1 MANSNNSI
9 EYIETT
15 SGLVKVYYP
24 ALDALPVSDATLREK
39 GMFADAKA
47 VGDRLKPVENV
58 LTDKT
63 SGKITTE
70 NVLDKL
76 AQNNKDILNIKEV
89 NNTQDKSIDDINQII
104 SINGLGKEECI
115 TQVLRETC
123 DDVSEINLKIGK
135 QYRNTV
141 TDWNKINNTGWYKN
155 DDSTKVSNAP
165 IKLSGYS
172 TFGEHRS
179 IQGDRDDVNLYQRV
193 YLTNE
198 NSYRSFERFCLKS
211 NLNFKW
217 TDWVETT
224 PMSSAIT
231 ITEFSK
237 LIQ

>member
-24 ALDALPVSDATLREK
+24 ALDALPVSDTTLREK

-47 VGDRLKPVENV
+47 VGDRLKPVE
-58 LTDKT
+58 
-63 SGKITTE
+63 
-70 NVLDKL
+70 DKL
-76 AQNNKDILNIKEV
+76 AQNNKDILDIKEI
-89 NNTQDKSIDDINQII
+89 NKTQDKSIDDINQII

-141 TDWNKINNTGWYKN
+141 TDWNKINKTGWYKN

-211 NLNFKW
+211 NLNYKW

-237 LIQ
+237 LIH

>member
-47 VGDRLKPVENV
+47 VGDRLKPVE
-58 LTDKT
+58 
-63 SGKITTE
+63 
-70 NVLDKL
+70 DKL

-104 SINGLGKEECI
+104 NINGLGKEECI

>member
-47 VGDRLKPVENV
+47 VGDRLKPVE
-58 LTDKT
+58 
-63 SGKITTE
+63 
-70 NVLDKL
+70 DKL

-165 IKLSGYS
+165 VKLSGYS

>member
-47 VGDRLKPVENV
+47 VGDRLKPVE
-58 LTDKT
+58 
-63 SGKITTE
+63 
-70 NVLDKL
+70 DKL

-104 SINGLGKEECI
+104 NINGLGKEECI
-115 TQVLRETC
+115 TQVLHETC

>member
-47 VGDRLKPVENV
+47 VGDRLKPVE
-58 LTDKT
+58 
-63 SGKITTE
+63 
-70 NVLDKL
+70 DKL
-76 AQNNKDILNIKEV
+76 AQNNKDILDIKEI
-89 NNTQDKSIDDINQII
+89 NKTQDKSIDDINQII

>member
-24 ALDALPVSDATLREK
+24 TLDALPVSDATLREK

-47 VGDRLKPVENV
+47 VGDRLKPVE
-58 LTDKT
+58 
-63 SGKITTE
+63 
-70 NVLDKL
+70 DKL

-211 NLNFKW
+211 NLNYKW

>member
-24 ALDALPVSDATLREK
+24 ALDAIPVSDATLREK

-47 VGDRLKPVENV
+47 VGDRLKPVE
-58 LTDKT
+58 
-63 SGKITTE
+63 
-70 NVLDKL
+70 DKL

-89 NNTQDKSIDDINQII
+89 NNTQDKSIDNINQII

-172 TFGEHRS
+172 TFGEHKS

-211 NLNFKW
+211 NLNYKW

>member
-47 VGDRLKPVENV
+47 VGDRLKPVE
-58 LTDKT
+58 
-63 SGKITTE
+63 
-70 NVLDKL
+70 DKL

-172 TFGEHRS
+172 TFGEHKS
-179 IQGDRDDVNLYQRV
+179 IQGDSDDVNLYQRV

-211 NLNFKW
+211 NLNYKW

>member
-47 VGDRLKPVENV
+47 VGDRLKPVE
-58 LTDKT
+58 
-63 SGKITTE
+63 
-70 NVLDKL
+70 DKL
-76 AQNNKDILNIKEV
+76 AQDNKDILDIKEI
-89 NNTQDKSIDDINQII
+89 NKTQDKSIDDINQII

-179 IQGDRDDVNLYQRV
+179 IQGDRDDINLYQRV

>member
-47 VGDRLKPVENV
+47 VGDRLKPVE
-58 LTDKT
+58 
-63 SGKITTE
+63 
-70 NVLDKL
+70 DKL

>member
-47 VGDRLKPVENV
+47 VGDRLKPVE
-58 LTDKT
+58 
-63 SGKITTE
+63 
-70 NVLDKL
+70 DKL
-76 AQNNKDILNIKEV
+76 AQNNKDILDIKEI
-89 NNTQDKSIDDINQII
+89 NKTQDKSIDDINQII

-211 NLNFKW
+211 NLNYKW

>member
-47 VGDRLKPVENV
+47 VGDRLKPVE
-58 LTDKT
+58 
-63 SGKITTE
+63 
-70 NVLDKL
+70 DKL
-76 AQNNKDILNIKEV
+76 AQNNKDILDIKEI
-89 NNTQDKSIDDINQII
+89 NKTQNKSIDDINQII

>member
-47 VGDRLKPVENV
+47 VGDRLKPVE
-58 LTDKT
+58 
-63 SGKITTE
+63 
-70 NVLDKL
+70 DKL
-76 AQNNKDILNIKEV
+76 AQNNKDILNIKEI
-89 NNTQDKSIDDINQII
+89 NKTQDKSIDDINQII

-211 NLNFKW
+211 NLNYKW

>member
-47 VGDRLKPVENV
+47 VGDRLKPVE
-58 LTDKT
+58 
-63 SGKITTE
+63 
-70 NVLDKL
+70 DKL

-211 NLNFKW
+211 NLNYQW

>member
-47 VGDRLKPVENV
+47 VGDRLKPVE
-58 LTDKT
+58 
-63 SGKITTE
+63 
-70 NVLDKL
+70 DKL

-211 NLNFKW
+211 NLNYKW

>member
-47 VGDRLKPVENV
+47 VGDRLKPVE
-58 LTDKT
+58 
-63 SGKITTE
+63 
-70 NVLDKL
+70 DKL

-123 DDVSEINLKIGK
+123 DDISEINLKIGK

-172 TFGEHRS
+172 TFGEHKS

-211 NLNFKW
+211 NLNYKW

>member
-47 VGDRLKPVENV
+47 VGDRLKPVE
-58 LTDKT
+58 
-63 SGKITTE
+63 
-70 NVLDKL
+70 DKL
-76 AQNNKDILNIKEV
+76 AQNNKDILDIKEI
-89 NNTQDKSIDDINQII
+89 NKTQDKSIDDINQII

-141 TDWNKINNTGWYKN
+141 TDWNKINNIGWYKN

-211 NLNFKW
+211 NLNYKW